1 MTFALDWTGSI
12 GDVWAAEWR
21 RTDRSFAD
29 LSRHLDAAILAAAPT
44 HRFRALDIGCGA
56 GGTSLALADAR
67 PDATIFGA
75 DLSAGLV
82 EVACERLAAF
92 RTALPRRREPGA
104 ANDDLPSRGLPPAR
118 KHDVAS
124 GSAAV
129 EDGINEPVLRR
140 RPERW
145 PLPASGS
152 PTLRPSPE
160 NDGTTGGVSF
170 ETGDAVQIAAA
181 HAPFD
186 LLYSRHGVMFF
197 DDPIAAF
204 TALHT
209 AAGPGA
215 RLVFS
220 CFADWSQNAFARAV
234 ANALDLSPPTP
245 RAPGPFA
252 FADRDYVA
260 DLLVGAGWTRPV
272 ATLTPIAYRA
282 GEGEGDAA
290 VADALSFFPRIG
302 PAAGPIRAAS
312 SADRAV
318 MLDRLTAVLRAH
330 RVGNAIDFPAL
341 AWIWSATA

>member
-1 MTFALDWTGSI
+1 MTSALDWTGSI

-29 LSRHLDAAILAAAPT
+29 LSRHLDAAILAAAPPG
-44 HRFRALDIGCGA
+44 RFCALDIGCGA
-56 GGTSLALADAR
+56 GGTSLALAHAR
-67 PDATIFGA
+67 SDATILGA

-82 EVACERLAAF
+82 EVAGERIAALP
-92 RTALPRRREPGA
+92 TVLPRRREHGA
-104 ANDDLPSRGLPPAR
+104 ASDNLPNPGPPPAR
-118 KHDVAS
+118 EHDVAS
-124 GSAAV
+124 GSAAG
-129 EDGINEPVLRR
+129 EDGINQPVLRR
-140 RPERW
+140 RPEPW
-145 PLPASGS
+145 PSPASGS

-170 ETGDAVQIAAA
+170 ETGDAVQIAKAA
-181 HAPFD
+181 APFD

-209 AAGPGA
+209 AAKPGA
-215 RLVFS
+215 HLVFS
-220 CFADWSQNAFARAV
+220 CFDDWSQNAFAKAI
-234 ANALDLSPPTP
+234 ADALDLSPPTP

-252 FADRDYVA
+252 FAERDYVA
-260 DLLVGAGWTRPV
+260 DLLVAAGWTRPV
-272 ATLTPIAYRA
+272 PTLTPFAYRA
-282 GEGEGDAA
+282 GEGESDAA
-290 VADALSFFPRIG
+290 VADALSFFQRIG